1 VSKIYGKALSV
12 AEKEYDEAREELAF
26 HDEMAAR
33 LTAKMPRLIQTI
45 RALGGTIDPHVET
58 DEFNRFNHVSG
69 PQSSVNFGYAQSQQP
84 VFNNPMKDM
93 PEIDQSLY
101 LANSG
106 PVPRQNPV
114 IQPAERIGG
123 EPFGGAVDL
132 FNA

>member
-1 VSKIYGKALSV
+1 
-12 AEKEYDEAREELAF
+12 
-26 HDEMAAR
+26 
-33 LTAKMPRLIQTI
+33 
-45 RALGGTIDPHVET
+45 
-58 DEFNRFNHVSG
+58 
-69 PQSSVNFGYAQSQQP
+69 
-84 VFNNPMKDM
+84 MKDM